1 MSKKLQ
7 QPTEAEL
14 EILHEIWES
23 APLTVR
29 EVHEKL
35 ALRKKVGYTTTLKQ
49 MQRMLEKGFIKRE
62 EGEKGHYY
70 SALIKEEETKGQ
82 IFDKMID
89 TLFKGSAMDMI
100 MHALGRNDS
109 NEEELKMLKEW
120 LDNKEKEQ

>member
-7 QPTEAEL
+7 QPSEAEI
-14 EILHEIWES
+14 EILQELWDS
-23 APLTVR
+23 VPMTVR

-35 ALRKKVGYTTTLKQ
+35 RLKKKVGYTTTLKQ
-49 MQRMLEKGFIKRE
+49 MQRMLEKGFVKRE
-62 EGEKGHYY
+62 DGEKGHYY

-100 MHALGRNDS
+100 MHALGRNDT
-109 NEEELKMLKEW
+109 NEEELKQLKEW
-120 LDNKEKEQ
+120 LDNKEKDK

>member
-1 MSKKLQ
+1 MLPKPS
-7 QPTEAEL
+7 EAEL
-14 EILHEIWES
+14 EILQEIWES

-49 MQRMLEKGFIKRE
+49 MQRMLEKGFIKRKE
-62 EGEKGHYY
+62 EEKGHYY
-70 SALIKEEETKGQ
+70 SALIKEEETKSQ

-89 TLFKGSAMDMI
+89 TLFKGSAMEMI

-120 LDNKEKEQ
+120 LDNKEKDK

>member
-7 QPTEAEL
+7 QPSEAEL
-14 EILHEIWES
+14 EILHELWES

-49 MQRMLEKGFIKRE
+49 MQRMLENGFIKRE
-62 EGEKGHYY
+62 ESEKGHYY
-70 SALIKEEETKGQ
+70 VALIKEEETKGQ
-82 IFDKMID
+82 IFDKMVE

-100 MHALGRNDS
+100 MHALGRTDS
-109 NEEELKMLKEW
+109 NEEELRMLKEW
-120 LDNKEKEQ
+120 LDNKEKSK